1 MVQIVSIPP
10 PIDAYLTQNFAML
23 QQRAQHSGKTLR
35 AIPDRFAHIRNG
47 EAEELLGRIK
57 RESRVALTDT
67 PRNREL
73 ALHAACRMGISDEKR
88 PVLIH
93 APELAETDLS
103 LRLLAIVAGV
113 PVATLQAGCVDQ
125 ALMAELAMAFGALV
139 VADIHLL
146 GAAHAGRQD
155 IGQFY
160 HAWQAEGGIVEGGA
174 LPLMV
179 ALGGVQDEW
188 MHEVA
193 DRPCV
198 LLLRVG

>member
-1 MVQIVSIPP
+1 MVNISPG
-10 PIDAYLTQNFAML
+10 IDAYLTQNFAML
-23 QQRAQHSGKTLR
+23 HERAQHSSKTLL
-35 AIPDRFAHIRNG
+35 AMPDRFAHIRSG
-47 EAEELLGRIK
+47 EADRLLGRIK
-57 RESRVALTDT
+57 REKRVLLTDT

-73 ALHAACRMGISDEKR
+73 ALHVACRMGLSDEKR

-93 APELAETDLS
+93 APAFAETNLS

-125 ALMAELAMAFGALV
+125 SLMAELAMAYGALV

-146 GAAHAGRQD
+146 GAAHTGRQE
-155 IGQFY
+155 IGQFC
-160 HAWQAEGGIVEGGA
+160 HAWQAEDGMP
-174 LPLMV
+174 PLIV
-179 ALGGVQDEW
+179 ALGGAQDEW
-188 MHEVA
+188 MHEAA